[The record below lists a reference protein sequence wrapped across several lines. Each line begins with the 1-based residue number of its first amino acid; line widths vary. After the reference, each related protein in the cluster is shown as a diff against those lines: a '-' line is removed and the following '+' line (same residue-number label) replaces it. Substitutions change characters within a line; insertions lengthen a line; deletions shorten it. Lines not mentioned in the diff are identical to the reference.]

1 MQQVSEEKKS
11 DLVIFDRKTKE
22 EREYWVNKLAQEID
36 PSNIALDHPRPKD
49 YDGETDVVEF
59 ELSAALYKK
68 LTDLTGDGAF
78 LLYTTLMA
86 ALKICLHKYT
96 GSRTLVVGSPSR
108 KQEQLS
114 AHPANALAIV
124 DEVNPLITFK
134 QFLLNVRQ
142 TLLDA

>member
-11 DLVIFDRKTKE
+11 ALVIFDRKTKG
-22 EREYWVNKLAQEID
+22 EREYWVKKLAPEID
-36 PSNIALDHPRPKD
+36 PSNIGLDYPRPRI

-59 ELSAALYKK
+59 ELSVELYKK

-86 ALKICLHKYT
+86 ALKICLHKYA

-108 KQEQLS
+108 KQEHAS
-114 AHPANALAIV
+114 
-124 DEVNPLITFK
+124 
-134 QFLLNVRQ
+134 
-142 TLLDA
+142 